1 MAFVAAT
8 QEISLATA
16 RRPSLALIA
25 LSLNLAVTL
34 PLAYILNIWQ
44 DEAYT
49 LQTTSRGLLYAFTQA
64 LSFEQNAPLYFVFL
78 TAWRHL
84 GTSIFFLRLPSVL
97 CIALAVA
104 LVPELARRYVPSIDP
119 GLVTLVAAWN
129 PFAIWAAVEM
139 RVYALI
145 IVLSALLLLTFFD
158 AFLARRPSKASAVA
172 YAICCVLALY
182 TQYYLGFLIAA
193 QGLTLLLLA
202 RRAVGR
208 FALCTAAAALAFAPM
223 LAIVPSQV
231 QNFKSAFAPPSFPRA
246 VEVLG
251 AILARYA
258 LPLSFPHAKLAYLMV
273 AIALVAGALMARK
286 KFSAEGDGTIL
297 LVTLW
302 TFAFFAV
309 ASYVTGVHVLDRH
322 AASLYLP
329 CILSVFAILTFLR
342 KPLQERATLVWSC
355 VALLASTAT
364 LVQTY
369 APLAKPGDWV
379 RVTAYLHRH
388 ERAREPIAVFEAENA
403 LPLAYY
409 YTGPNRIVAIPRGVD
424 FRRYDVT
431 RFVLHDAR
439 DIEAAVPP
447 VQRLWLVTAGECASA
462 NIQFGCSVLERFV
475 AERYRVASDV
485 SFYGSRVR
493 LLQRA
498 PAPARPP
505 PRK

>member
-1 MAFVAAT
+1 MFLVAAT

-25 LSLNLAVTL
+25 LCFNLAVTL
-34 PLAYILNIWQ
+34 PLAYVLNIWQ

-64 LSFEQNAPLYFVFL
+64 LSFEQNAPLYFAFL

-84 GTSIFFLRLPSVL
+84 GTGIFFLRLPSVL
-97 CIALAVA
+97 CVALAIA
-104 LVPELARRYVPSIDP
+104 LVPELARRYIPSMDA

-145 IVLSALLLLTFFD
+145 IVLSALLLLTFYD
-158 AFLARRPSKASAVA
+158 AFLARRPSNASAVA

-202 RRAVGR
+202 RRAIGR
-208 FALCTAAAALAFAPM
+208 FALCAAAAALAFVPM
-223 LAIVPSQV
+223 IAIVPSQV

-273 AIALVAGALMARK
+273 AIAAVAGGVAFRK
-286 KFSAEGDGTIL
+286 KFTAGGDGTIL
-297 LVTLW
+297 LITFWTVT
-302 TFAFFAV
+302 FFAV
-309 ASYVTGVHVLDRH
+309 ASYATGVHVLDRH

-329 CILSVFAILTFLR
+329 CILSLFAILTFLR
-342 KPLQERATLVWSC
+342 KPLQDRAALVWTC

-379 RVTAYLHRH
+379 RATAYLHAH
-388 ERAREPIAVFEAENA
+388 ERPREPIVVFEAENA

-409 YTGPNRIVAIPRGVD
+409 YSGPNRIVAIPRGVD

-431 RFVLHDAR
+431 RFVLHNAS

-447 VQRLWLVTAGECASA
+447 AQSLWLVTAGECASA
-462 NIQFGCSVLERFV
+462 NIQFGCDVLERFV
-475 AERYRVASDV
+475 ARRYRVVSDV
-485 SFYGSRVR
+485 SFYGSRIR
-493 LLQRA
+493 QLRRA
-498 PAPARPP
+498 PAAGRPP
-505 PRK
+505 S